1 VIAHNIP
8 PCYNKA
14 WGMKMNLVELIIVIS
29 SEVDVEKFLRY
40 LKELE
45 FRYNFG
51 ANLDEILYNLLGGI
65 K

>member
-1 VIAHNIP
+1 
-8 PCYNKA
+8 
-14 WGMKMNLVELIIVIS
+14 MNLVELVKVTS
-29 SEVDVEKFLRY
+29 SEEEAEMFLRY

>member
-1 VIAHNIP
+1 
-8 PCYNKA
+8 
-14 WGMKMNLVELIIVIS
+14 MNLVELIKITS

-51 ANLDEILYNLLGGI
+51 ANLDEILYNLFGVI

>member
-1 VIAHNIP
+1 VIAHHIP

-14 WGMKMNLVELIIVIS
+14 WGVKMNLVELIKITS

-51 ANLDEILYNLLGGI
+51 ANLDEILYNLFGVI

>member
-1 VIAHNIP
+1 VIAHYIP

-14 WGMKMNLVELIIVIS
+14 WGVKMNLVELVKVTS

-51 ANLDEILYNLLGGI
+51 ANLDEILFNLLGGI